1 MKVKI
6 RKQGDVAIVTL
17 PGRLVYGEREG
28 ILTEA
33 TDALLQEGF
42 LRFLLDFEKV
52 TFMDSS
58 GLVELVGTYKR
69 VVARGGVVKLV
80 RANAKI
86 RELLTITNLRE
97 SLPVFDDEEQ
107 ALASFTVQAP

>member
-1 MKVKI
+1 MNVKI

-28 ILTEA
+28 ILKEA
-33 TDALLQEGF
+33 TDTLLQEGF
-42 LRFLLDFEKV
+42 LRFLLDVEKV

-69 VVARGGVVKLV
+69 VVAKGDFEVLAERQRRLLRVHLGADVPAGLARLRDLI
-80 RANAKI
+80 RA
-86 RELLTITNLRE
+86 
-97 SLPVFDDEEQ
+97 
-107 ALASFTVQAP
+107 ALA